1 LSAAEA
7 PDPKAL
13 LERLIAEA
21 EEAGYHINTEASF
34 ALELAE
40 GISTNV
46 GRYGYQLCPCRLGT
60 GDKAED
66 LDIICPCD
74 YRDADLDEYGTC
86 Y

>member
-1 LSAAEA
+1 LSPA
-7 PDPKAL
+7 PDPGKL
-13 LERLIAEA
+13 LEKLKSDAEDG
-21 EEAGYHINTEASF
+21 GYNINPDPAF

-46 GRYGYQLCPCRLGT
+46 ERFGYQLCPCRLGT
-60 GDKAED
+60 GNRAED

-74 YRDADLDEYGTC
+74 YRDADVVEYDTC